1 MQKEGEPRMS
11 GRQRS
16 KPPCEL
22 LDAHNTTSTASAR
35 RLLFLKFYHA
45 KQYFKRNM
53 VLAELGR
60 KISTA
65 LRGLNNKSTI
75 DEKVL
80 KQLLNEISRA
90 LMDADVSLTVI
101 KEIRDNIKNIV
112 SMEELA
118 AGTNKQ
124 KIIQEAVFKE
134 LVRMINPE
142 KEPYKLKRGKRNV
155 VMFVGLQ
162 GSGKTTSIAKYAN
175 YYNKKGWRTC
185 MVCADTFSRGCFR
198 PVEAECHSR

>member
-1 MQKEGEPRMS
+1 
-11 GRQRS
+11 
-16 KPPCEL
+16 
-22 LDAHNTTSTASAR
+22 
-35 RLLFLKFYHA
+35 
-45 KQYFKRNM
+45 M

-65 LRGLNNKSTI
+65 LRGLNSKTNI

-90 LMDADVSLTVI
+90 LMDADVSLQVI
-101 KEIRDNIKNIV
+101 KEIRTNIKNIV

-124 KIIQEAVFKE
+124 KMIQEAVFKE

-142 KEPYKLKRGKRNV
+142 KEPYRLKRGKCNV
-155 VMFVGLQ
+155 ECL
-162 GSGKTTSIAKYAN
+162 S
-175 YYNKKGWRTC
+175 
-185 MVCADTFSRGCFR
+185 VCN
-198 PVEAECHSR
+198 

>member
-1 MQKEGEPRMS
+1 MQKEGEPRMNG

-35 RLLFLKFYHA
+35 RLLFLKVYHA
-45 KQYFKRNM
+45 KRYSKRNM

-80 KQLLNEISRA
+80 KQLLCSA
-90 LMDADVSLTVI
+90 LT
-101 KEIRDNIKNIV
+101 
-112 SMEELA
+112 
-118 AGTNKQ
+118 
-124 KIIQEAVFKE
+124 AV
-134 LVRMINPE
+134 NGGN
-142 KEPYKLKRGKRNV
+142 GK
-155 VMFVGLQ
+155 
-162 GSGKTTSIAKYAN
+162 
-175 YYNKKGWRTC
+175 
-185 MVCADTFSRGCFR
+185 
-198 PVEAECHSR
+198 